1 MRKSKWSKKALP
13 AVLSALLSTLSGGT
27 ALAAASDA
35 QIARLGQ
42 DLTPIGAEKAGSKD
56 GSIPAWSGGEMKAPA
71 GWSPGKVRPDPYA
84 AEKPLFSITA
94 ANAEQYKSRLSAGQ
108 LELLKTIKGYRMDVY
123 PTHRSCG
130 YPDLV
135 YQRSK
140 ENAKIAAIAGD
151 GFELASATGSGF
163 PFPIPQSGV
172 EAMWNHK
179 LRYEGQGRIEP
190 NYTLLS
196 PAKGASDFTKIEYV
210 AKYLVPFQAPATKS
224 IADANGVEFYFY
236 QETTAPPA
244 LAGTLQAGVYY
255 LQKLNEGWQYFPG
268 QRRVRRLSTYAY
280 DAPLIGLENTYYVDQ
295 AWMYNGMLDRYTYKL
310 VGKQEL
316 YIPYNSFALRDGTRF
331 NDKTLFGADHLNPD
345 ARRYELHR
353 VWKVEAEVR
362 QGQRHSSPHRV
373 FYFDED
379 TWGIIVVDMYDAQ
392 NKIQRVQEG
401 SVTPIWEIGAC
412 DASEDYVSYD
422 IPSGRYWGDIFT
434 IGEPETDWTAG
445 KDGRLKPD
453 MFTEDYLRRQGAR

>member
-1 MRKSKWSKKALP
+1 VCAAICL
-13 AVLSALLSTLSGGT
+13 ATT
-27 ALAAASDA
+27 LAAAQASDDA
-35 QIARLGQ
+35 QIARLGR
-42 DLTPIGAEKAGSKD
+42 DLTPVGAEKAGNRD
-56 GSIPAWSGGEMKAPA
+56 GSIPAWNGGELKAPA
-71 GWSPGKVRPDPYA
+71 GWKPGQPRPDPYA
-84 AEKPLFSITA
+84 TERPLFSITA
-94 ANAEQYKSRLSAGQ
+94 ANAAQYQNRLSPGQ
-108 LELLKTIKGYRMDVY
+108 LELLKTIKNYRMDVY

-135 YQRSK
+135 YQRSR
-140 ENAKIAAIAGD
+140 ENAKTARIADD

-163 PFPIPQSGV
+163 PFPLPASGV

-196 PAKGASDFTKIEYV
+196 PPKGSSDFTKIEYV
-210 AKYLVPFQAPATKS
+210 ARYLVPFQSPDTRT

-236 QETTAPPA
+236 QETTSPPA

-295 AWMYNGMLDRYTYKL
+295 AWMYNGMLDRYSYKL
-310 VGKQEL
+310 AGKQEL
-316 YIPYNSFALRDGTRF
+316 YIPYDSFALRDGSRF
-331 NDKTLFGADHLNPD
+331 NDNNLFLADHLNPD

-353 VWKVEAEVR
+353 AWKVEADVR
-362 QGQRHSSPHRV
+362 PGRRHSAPRRV
-373 FYFDED
+373 FYLDED
-379 TWGIIVVDMYDAQ
+379 TWSVIVVDLYDAQ
-392 NKIQRVQEG
+392 GRLQRVQEG

-412 DASEDYVSYD
+412 DASQDDVGYD
-422 IPSGRYWGDIFT
+422 LPSGRYWGDIFT
-434 IGEPETDWTAG
+434 IGERETDWLAG
-445 KDGRLKPD
+445 KEGRLKAD

>member
-1 MRKSKWSKKALP
+1 MVTSRSKS
-13 AVLSALLSTLSGGT
+13 AVLLGAMAAMLFSG
-27 ALAAASDA
+27 AAAAAPDA

-42 DLTPIGAEKAGSKD
+42 DLTPIGAEKAGNKD
-56 GSIPAWSGGEMKAPA
+56 GSIPAWKGGEMTAPA
-71 GWSPGKVRPDPYA
+71 GWKPGTVRPDPYA
-84 AEKPLFSITA
+84 SEKPVLSINA
-94 ANAEQYKSRLSAGQ
+94 ANADQYKNRLSAGQ

-130 YPDLV
+130 YPDIV

-140 ENAKIAAIAGD
+140 ENAKSATLAGD

-163 PFPIPQSGV
+163 PFPIPASGV

-196 PAKGASDFTKIEYV
+196 PSKGGSDFTKIEYV
-210 AKYLVPFQAPATKS
+210 AKYFVPFQAPTTKS
-224 IADANGVEFYFY
+224 IADANGVEFYFF
-236 QETTAPPA
+236 QETVSPAA

-310 VGKQEL
+310 VGKQEM
-316 YIPYNSFALRDGTRF
+316 YIPYNSFSLRDGTRF

-353 VWKVEAEVR
+353 VWKVEADVR
-362 QGQRHSSPHRV
+362 QGQRHSAPHRV
-373 FYFDED
+373 FYLDED
-379 TWGIIVVDMYDAQ
+379 TWAVIAVDMYDAQ
-392 NKIQRVQEG
+392 GKIQRVQEG

-422 IPSGRYWGDIFT
+422 LPSGRYWGDIFT
-434 IGEPETDWTAG
+434 IGQPETDWLAG
-445 KDGRLKPD
+445 KEGRLKTD
-453 MFTEDYLRRQGAR
+453 MFNEDYLRRQGAR